1 MLMACNSNNASQE
14 TTAAAFSPLQTDT
27 ANITTIDTAA
37 NIDPIKPEV
46 FTFTYSECQESCND
60 YEHILSKRYA
70 HDTLW
75 LKVASIEN
83 CIGEFRLELKESG
96 DTLDLNI
103 RIKGK
108 IINRKNGDIDTLV
121 MLLDCEC
128 FYYFTIGIKNIQ
140 TPYKTI
146 LLEGKHR
153 GRTNNMP
160 EEPEIHDTLDRKDSL
175 DGMEVLDTLGIR

>member
-14 TTAAAFSPLQTDT
+14 NTSAQVTPLQTDT
-27 ANITTIDTAA
+27 ATLAPIDTVAE
-37 NIDPIKPEV
+37 IEHISPEV
-46 FTFTYSECQESCND
+46 FAFKYSECQESCND
-60 YEHILSKRYA
+60 YEHIISKRYA

-83 CIGEFRLELKESG
+83 CIANFRLELKESG

-103 RIKGK
+103 RVQEK
-108 IINRKNGDIDTLV
+108 IIKRENGDIDTLV
-121 MLLDCEC
+121 TMLTCDC
-128 FYYFTIGIKNIQ
+128 FFYFTIGIKNIQ

-153 GRTNNMP
+153 GRTNNIP
-160 EEPEIHDTLDRKDSL
+160 EEPEIKDTMDRKDSL
-175 DGMEVLDTLGIR
+175 DGMEVLDTAGIR